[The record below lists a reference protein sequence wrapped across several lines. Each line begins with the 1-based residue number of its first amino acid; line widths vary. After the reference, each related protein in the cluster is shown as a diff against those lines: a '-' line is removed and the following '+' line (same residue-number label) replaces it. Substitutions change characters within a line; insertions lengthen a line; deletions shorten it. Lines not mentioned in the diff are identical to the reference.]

1 MILPAALLALLA
13 IAPADAHLRA
23 TGAFGGAS
31 KTPIETLSGTDAA
44 GSASGLAA
52 DGRSAFVAYWDS
64 GFIELDVSNPA
75 QPTLVK
81 RAAYPA
87 TADGDG
93 HSSNFDED
101 RSLLFSADE
110 DFSKSCGSGTEKG
123 FGYLRVWDWSGSGAP
138 RQVGSYKTPNSS
150 GTKDVNAGDYT
161 IHNPLLLGDEIFA
174 SWYTDG
180 IRIIDVADP
189 ASPRETAHFVP
200 PSENNPVKPSQRG
213 TLTNA
218 TQVWGVAH
226 DPVTNLIYASDMN
239 SGLWILR
246 RTG

>member
-1 MILPAALLALLA
+1 M
-13 IAPADAHLRA
+13 
-23 TGAFGGAS
+23 
-31 KTPIETLSGTDAA
+31 
-44 GSASGLAA
+44 
-52 DGRSAFVAYWDS
+52 
-64 GFIELDVSNPA
+64 
-75 QPTLVK
+75 VK
-81 RAAYPA
+81 RAGFPS

-93 HSSNFDED
+93 HSSNFDEA

-123 FGYLRVWDWSGSGAP
+123 FGYMRVWDWGAP
-138 RQVGSYKTPNSS
+138 GAPGAPKEFGFYKTPNSS

-161 IHNPLLLGDEIFA
+161 IHNPLLVEKEIFA

-189 ASPRETAHFVP
+189 RKPFETAHFVP
-200 PSENNPVKPSQRG
+200 PAEHNPVKPSQRG

-226 DPVTNLIYASDMN
+226 DPVSNLIYASDMN

-246 RTG
+246 RTD